1 MNQQNYNKM
10 KVLKLSG
17 MAESYKTLFMNPS
30 FKEMEFDDLLGVL
43 LDHEESVRKSNKLG
57 RLLKQAAFPEE
68 APIENILYDAD
79 RRLNRDLLMK
89 LSTGSYIQEGRD
101 IVFKGV
107 SGAGKTWLATAYG
120 VQACRQFYQVKYT
133 RLPDLLEEFKIAS
146 HQADGSYTKLMKK
159 LIKVDLLILDE
170 WLLFELTKDEATLL
184 LEIINARYTAK
195 KSNIFCSQFDIQGWY
210 EKLGDGTLA
219 EAILD
224 RIIHNSYDIFI
235 DGSVSMR
242 EKFGIKATQKV

>member
-10 KVLKLSG
+10 KALKLSG
-17 MAESYKTLFMNPS
+17 MAESYETLFMNPS
-30 FKEMEFDDLLGVL
+30 FKDMEFDELLGVL
-43 LDHEESVRKSNKLG
+43 LDHEESIRKSNKLG
-57 RLLKQAAFPEE
+57 RLLKQATFPEE
-68 APIENILYDAD
+68 ASIEQIIYDAD
-79 RRLNRDLLMK
+79 RKLDKNLLMK
-89 LSTGSYIQEGRD
+89 LSTGNYIQEGRD

-107 SGAGKTWLATAYG
+107 SGAGKTWLAIAYG
-120 VQACRQFYQVKYT
+120 VQACRQFYRVKYT

-146 HQADGSYTKLMKK
+146 HQADGSYTKLMNK
-159 LIKVDLLILDE
+159 LIKVDVLILDE

-235 DGSVSMR
+235 DGSISMR
-242 EKFGIKATQKV
+242 EKFGVRANG

>member
-1 MNQQNYNKM
+1 
-10 KVLKLSG
+10 S
-17 MAESYKTLFMNPS
+17 
-30 FKEMEFDDLLGVL
+30 
-43 LDHEESVRKSNKLG
+43 
-57 RLLKQAAFPEE
+57 
-68 APIENILYDAD
+68 IENIVYDAD
-79 RRLNRDLLMK
+79 RKLDKKLLMK
-89 LSTGSYIQEGRD
+89 LSTGNYIQEGRD

-120 VQACRQFYQVKYT
+120 VQACRQFYRVIYT
-133 RLPDLLEEFKIAS
+133 RLPDLVEEFMIAKDL
-146 HQADGSYTKLMKK
+146 ADSSYTKLMRKR
-159 LIKVDLLILDE
+159 VRMDLLILDE

-195 KSNIFCSQFDIQGWY
+195 KSNILCSQFDIQGWY

-242 EKFGIKATQKV
+242 EKFGIKETQ

>member
-10 KVLKLSG
+10 KALKLSG
-17 MAESYKTLFMNPS
+17 MAESYETLFMNPS
-30 FKEMEFDDLLGVL
+30 FKEMEFDELLGIL
-43 LDHEESVRKSNKLG
+43 LDHEESVRKNNKLG
-57 RLLKQAAFPEE
+57 RLLKQAGFPEE
-68 APIENILYDAD
+68 ASIENILYDAD
-79 RRLNRDLLMK
+79 RKLNKDLLMK
-89 LSTGSYIQEGRD
+89 LSGGKYIQDGRD

-107 SGAGKTWLATAYG
+107 SGAGKTWLAIAYG
-120 VQACRQFYQVKYT
+120 VQACRQFYRVQYT

-146 HQADGSYTKLMKK
+146 HQADGTYTKLMKK

-170 WLLFELTKDEATLL
+170 WLLFELTKEEATLL

-195 KSNIFCSQFDIQGWY
+195 KSNIFCSQFDIKGWY

-242 EKFGIKATQKV
+242 EKFGIKETP